1 MPAETNGF
9 PLHGLLRK
17 WGPYA
22 AKACAAF
29 VALCLL
35 GRFLAVL
42 PPAGV
47 AIAWAALSALVGVSF
62 AYHAVIRKAQRQF
75 VLKSGGLLA
84 RMNGRRTLSLVVSF
98 VAAAVC
104 VAGVLLEAPKWSLAV
119 WVALAFAVLLYPAV
133 YARVLAAFQSEIE
146 PLFQSSKAM
155 LLSNALVCVA
165 LCLVYLLLCALEPVG
180 SYANATEAYLAV
192 NQPLAA
198 SPSALLAQVGKV
210 VALADVV
217 TVYGMAKVAEVSLW
231 LYLAWR
237 VAICAAAFLGF
248 ASLLNA
254 CALRAPELRRVFL
267 PLDAM
272 RDEQERHP
280 LVLRYVVA
288 GCLLPPLLA
297 VGYLYA
303 DFRVAEVCETQQY
316 TAAESFVRDHV
327 GYAVRVFDGAF
338 YDEAESAALMQEAI
352 AASDTLR
359 EEREAVLVPLVNAAF
374 DKRVENVDA
383 YLDWYYS
390 LPADYER
397 LLQYFSGTVESGMQ
411 EQLLN
416 RINEGVDE
424 SEFSEKANYYM
435 EQSQQIV
442 DNLRQR
448 LEDCKVTD
456 IPTWLL
462 VPTET
467 LDSDFLDGPL
477 APTQRFLDA
486 GGRMGLSA
494 GVGAIAGVISAKVA
508 KRIMAKPVFKKIV
521 AGLLEKLAMRG
532 LLAAGG
538 TAIAPGVGTAVG
550 VGVGV
555 AADYLL
561 LKADEVA
568 NRAAYREELVA
579 AIEESRSKVLEVV
592 CAG

>member
-1 MPAETNGF
+1 M
-9 PLHGLLRK
+9 
-17 WGPYA
+17 
-22 AKACAAF
+22 
-29 VALCLL
+29 
-35 GRFLAVL
+35 
-42 PPAGV
+42 
-47 AIAWAALSALVGVSF
+47 
-62 AYHAVIRKAQRQF
+62 
-75 VLKSGGLLA
+75 
-84 RMNGRRTLSLVVSF
+84 
-98 VAAAVC
+98 
-104 VAGVLLEAPKWSLAV
+104 
-119 WVALAFAVLLYPAV
+119 
-133 YARVLAAFQSEIE
+133 
-146 PLFQSSKAM
+146 
-155 LLSNALVCVA
+155 
-165 LCLVYLLLCALEPVG
+165 
-180 SYANATEAYLAV
+180 
-192 NQPLAA
+192 
-198 SPSALLAQVGKV
+198 
-210 VALADVV
+210 
-217 TVYGMAKVAEVSLW
+217 
-231 LYLAWR
+231 
-237 VAICAAAFLGF
+237 
-248 ASLLNA
+248 
-254 CALRAPELRRVFL
+254 
-267 PLDAM
+267 
-272 RDEQERHP
+272 
-280 LVLRYVVA
+280 
-288 GCLLPPLLA
+288 
-297 VGYLYA
+297 
-303 DFRVAEVCETQQY
+303 
-316 TAAESFVRDHV
+316 
-327 GYAVRVFDGAF
+327 
-338 YDEAESAALMQEAI
+338 
-352 AASDTLR
+352 
-359 EEREAVLVPLVNAAF
+359 LVPLVNAAF

-435 EQSQQIV
+435 EQAQQIME
-442 DNLRQR
+442 NLRQR

-494 GVGAIAGVISAKVA
+494 GVGTIAGVISAKVA

-568 NRAAYREELVA
+568 NRASYREELVA